1 MPEQRSALDVGFAD
15 FVAVLLVET
24 LESIV
29 AAHTSQEERLA
40 ALRAAAELSVEQ
52 FASTGITM
60 ELLDATAARLFPDGE
75 GGTALAVGGPVPQD
89 EALVELEV
97 SLGAKDTDGDRLTE
111 AGVARVREALAL
123 YLARRQLDAVRE
135 ADARGVPRVRV
146 EGGTLRAK
154 LNFTA
159 VDTSTAATDTQRS
172 EAEPAAPVAQPR
184 LAARGEALSPIA
196 TRLAG
201 TVGERLIAWES
212 PLQAGVLD
220 SIRRT
225 RLVVSTPS
233 TPTQG
238 GEPGPTSRAEV
249 FGEVEIRFRMEE

>member
-1 MPEQRSALDVGFAD
+1 MPETRSALDVGFAD

-40 ALRAAAELSVEQ
+40 ALRAAADLSVEQ
-52 FASTGITM
+52 FASTGITT
-60 ELLDATAARLFPDGE
+60 ELLDVTAARLFPNGE
-75 GGTALAVGGPVPQD
+75 GGTTLAVGGPVPDD
-89 EALVELEV
+89 EALTELQVTLRAED
-97 SLGAKDTDGDRLTE
+97 SDGDRLTP
-111 AGVARVREALAL
+111 AGVTRVREALAF

-135 ADARGVPRVRV
+135 AEARGVPRVRV

-159 VDTSTAATDTQRS
+159 V
-172 EAEPAAPVAQPR
+172 EASASGVGEEPAAGPTVSPTAPR
-184 LAARGEALSPIA
+184 LAPRGEVLGPLT
-196 TRLAG
+196 TRLG
-201 TVGERLIAWES
+201 TSLGERLIAWES

-225 RLVVSTPS
+225 RLVVSTPAA
-233 TPTQG
+233 PAG
-238 GEPGPTSRAEV
+238 GSEPEPTSRAEG
-249 FGEVEIRFRMEE
+249 FGEGKIRFRTEE